1 MSKKSLERLG
11 RYTSQWFTHVGSWE
25 RPPAAVLKGC
35 AGCIHLAHH
44 YSVATVRT
52 LAHSA
57 PAAGVS
63 HEARQLTLGLRSPA
77 PLLAAAVRSPAHR
90 RAARAGDI
98 ACRTSC
104 LNLSRLASSSPPAR
118 SACRPHAPRSFAC
131 RLLQPPWSSPRAC
144 SACRAR
150 AQSSEARCLEP
161 PWGSPPPDTACP
173 RRARRSSACRLE
185 PPWSSPRAGSAFFH
199 CPHHARSSAA
209 FRVEQQ

>member
-98 ACRTSC
+98 ACSTHCRD
-104 LNLSRLASSSPPAR
+104 LERLAWSSPP
-118 SACRPHAPRSFAC
+118 
-131 RLLQPPWSSPRAC
+131 AC
-144 SACRAR
+144 SACRR
-150 AQSSEARCLEP
+150 HVPDSEASGHRLRVLRLQHY
-161 PWGSPPPDTACP
+161 SVSVNMFCP
-173 RRARRSSACRLE
+173 LLRLPGPFSASFQCYSLTSR
-185 PPWSSPRAGSAFFH
+185 GYIG
-199 CPHHARSSAA
+199 
-209 FRVEQQ
+209 